1 MATKLNKELNS
12 IQKEIKDKTKVVN
25 KLNTKTFSS
34 FVVDE
39 IKKKNLWQN
48 FLWKIILI
56 N

>member
-39 IKKKNLWQN
+39 IITN
-48 FLWKIILI
+48 FFNNLI